1 MDKDSRNKEN
11 LVRSRKQGCIAGLL
25 QLLML
30 DVLFDWLQR
39 RFGFG
44 RGCSCTGIGCGF
56 ILLILFIALSCQVVL
71 QTNWLQIS
79 F

>member
-1 MDKDSRNKEN
+1 MNR
-11 LVRSRKQGCIAGLL
+11 RSGCLTGLF

-44 RGCSCTGIGCGF
+44 RGASCSGCGCGV
-56 ILLILFIALSCQVVL
+56 ILLVLFIALSCQVV
-71 QTNWLQIS
+71 TTTDWLHLG

>member
-1 MDKDSRNKEN
+1 MRTINKECKEYN
-11 LVRSRKQGCIAGLL
+11 VNRRSGCLTGLL

-44 RGCSCTGIGCGF
+44 RGASCSGCGCGM
-56 ILLILFIALSCQVVL
+56 ILLIAFLVLSCRVITT
-71 QTNWLQIS
+71 TNWLQLG